1 MCNFVCDKGSTK
13 YVCVQKNRNL
23 RHVNI
28 LQDNNITTCNII
40 TCLRRAYQGNLYK
53 WKRITVYT
61 WTVNIYVW
69 KESWFTVYFSY
80 HSKHLIR
87 RKMLAI
93 QSYLWK
99 YKLPLYNYYT
109 SIIYSIRWIFQQSFI
124 IKVVLN
130 TCCWNVIGTN
140 FHSQRKYI
148 YRCIDKYRS
157 GCRLISFVPCFV

>member
-61 WTVNIYVW
+61 WIVNIYVW
-69 KESWFTVYFSY
+69 KESLFTVYFSY

-93 QSYLWK
+93 QCYLHLK
-99 YKLPLYNYYT
+99 VQAT
-109 SIIYSIRWIFQQSFI
+109 SLQ
-124 IKVVLN
+124 LL
-130 TCCWNVIGTN
+130 
-140 FHSQRKYI
+140 YI
-148 YRCIDKYRS
+148 YNLFNSVNLSTIVHHQ
-157 GCRLISFVPCFV
+157 GCLKHLLLKCNWNKFSLATKIYL

>member
-61 WTVNIYVW
+61 WIVNIYVW
-69 KESWFTVYFSY
+69 KESLFTVCFVVSY

-93 QSYLWK
+93 QCYLHLK
-99 YKLPLYNYYT
+99 VQAT
-109 SIIYSIRWIFQQSFI
+109 SLQ
-124 IKVVLN
+124 LL
-130 TCCWNVIGTN
+130 
-140 FHSQRKYI
+140 YI
-148 YRCIDKYRS
+148 YNLFNSVNLSTIVHHQ
-157 GCRLISFVPCFV
+157 GCLKHLLLKCNWNKFSLATKIYL